1 MAPEKEAG
9 EDLSMRRRR
18 LRYRAWHRGTR
29 ELDLLL
35 GPFADAELEG
45 MDAASLDRFERLLAH
60 EETDLQAWLLN
71 LTPPPTDIDSDLLAR
86 IAAHKISTT

>member
-1 MAPEKEAG
+1 
-9 EDLSMRRRR
+9 MRRRR

-35 GPFADAELEG
+35 GPFADAHLDRMSES
-45 MDAASLDRFERLLAH
+45 DLDRFERLLAL

-71 LTPPPTDIDSDLLAR
+71 QAPPPDAADPDLIAR
-86 IAAHKISTT
+86 IAAHKTLTA